1 MIGRES
7 LAPDRLR
14 EGQLDR
20 RAHLPLYI
28 QLRDALLREIRR
40 RELKS
45 GDRFP
50 SETEIG
56 QRYRVSRATIRQ
68 ALNELAAEG
77 VIERVQGKGTFL
89 RSPRIHHVPLL
100 TSFTENM
107 RSQGYVP
114 SRRVL
119 VSVETSAPSDV
130 AGHLGVEQGTLC
142 RFLRRLF
149 LADSLVVGV
158 AETWLPSELLLG
170 HGDLFEP
177 DRLEEQSLYELLQGQ
192 PIGLALVQGIE
203 TITSGLADQEHAEL
217 LKYEVGRP
225 VLVVARITYGLEDR
239 VIEWTRMV
247 FAGDRYEYP
256 VQIQRPRMPQS

>member
-1 MIGRES
+1 MIGPEK
-7 LAPDRLR
+7 LTAGTLG

-20 RAHLPLYI
+20 TAHLPLYI
-28 QLRDALLREIRR
+28 QLRDALLREIREQ
-40 RELKS
+40 ELEP

-50 SETEIG
+50 SETEIK
-56 QRYRVSRATIRQ
+56 QRFGVSRATIRQ

-77 VIERVQGKGTFL
+77 VIERVQGRGTFL

-107 RSQGYVP
+107 QSQGYVP

-119 VSVETSAPSDV
+119 DSVETGAPPEA
-130 AGHLGVEQGTLC
+130 AGHLGVEEGTLC
-142 RFLRRLF
+142 RFLRRLL
-149 LADSLVVGV
+149 LADSIVVGV
-158 AETWLPSELLLG
+158 AETWLPSQLLHG
-170 HGDLFEP
+170 HGDLLERE
-177 DRLEEQSLYELLQGQ
+177 RLEDQSLYEVLQAP
-192 PIGLALVQGIE
+192 PIGLVLVQGIE
-203 TITSGLADQEHAEL
+203 TITSGLADRERAKL
-217 LKYEVGRP
+217 LGYEIGRP

-256 VQIQRPRMPQS
+256 VQIHRPPVRQR